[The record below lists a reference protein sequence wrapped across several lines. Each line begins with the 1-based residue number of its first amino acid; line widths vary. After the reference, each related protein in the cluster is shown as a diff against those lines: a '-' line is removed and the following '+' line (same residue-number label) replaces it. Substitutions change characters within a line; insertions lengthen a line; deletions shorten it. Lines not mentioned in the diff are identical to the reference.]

1 MDHNFIRHKL
11 SEYIDGTVSAAE
23 KEEIETH
30 LKACEKCS
38 DALRELKKT
47 IEHVKSIDEIEP
59 PAWMTQKI
67 MAKVR
72 TEAEQRKSIFQKL
85 YSAFVVNLPVKAVAV
100 VFLAAIAFYMYR
112 DIRPQK
118 LSEAP
123 MQESAVKKAAP
134 SPRIAKNEQ
143 NRAGDSVLRA
153 KRLPQTPEYKALDMK
168 PEYEKPAP
176 PAPLERFA
184 APAPAPL
191 KPAESPQKKDFL
203 EKRPVTPQAAVP
215 KMKQEQAAPSLGVA
229 AKAKSQQEAASEVSS
244 PSSAP
249 LDFRDYRVREI
260 YKGKHA
266 AVDFSSHPEAKTWR
280 TMLIN
285 AAKKGSNFAGHY
297 TVAMWGCGASCTAF
311 AIIDAI
317 TGKVYFPT
325 TLSHV
330 SWSGWR
336 EKEYGLKFRID
347 SDLLIV
353 YGSPNEEDK
362 KGTFYYKW
370 ENNDLQ
376 LIKSKLIK

>member
-23 KEEIETH
+23 KAEIETH

-59 PAWMTQKI
+59 PAWITQKI

-72 TEAEQRKSIFQKL
+72 AEAEQRKSIFQRL
-85 YSAFVVNLPVKAVAV
+85 YSAFVINLPVKAVAV

-112 DIRPQK
+112 DIRPQN

-134 SPRIAKNEQ
+134 PAGIAKNEQ
-143 NRAGDSVLRA
+143 NRARDSQLRA

-203 EKRPVTPQAAVP
+203 EKRPVAPQAAVP

-244 PSSAP
+244 QIKASS
-249 LDFRDYRVREI
+249 DFPAYLVAEI
-260 YKGKHA
+260 YKGKPA
-266 AVDFSSHPEAKTWR
+266 AVDLSSHPEAKTWR
-280 TMLIN
+280 TRLID
-285 AAKKGSNFAGHY
+285 AAKKGPNFAGHY
-297 TVAMWGCGASCTAF
+297 TIAIWGCGTSCAAF
-311 AIIDAI
+311 GIIDAI

-330 SWSGWR
+330 SWAGWWG
-336 EKEYGLKFRID
+336 KEYGLKFRLD
-347 SDLLIV
+347 SNLLIV
-353 YGSPNEEDK
+353 YGSPNEEDR
-362 KGTFYYKW
+362 KGIFYYTW
-370 ENNDLQ
+370 ENNALE
-376 LIKSKLIK
+376 LIKYKLMK